1 MKNSK
6 IVLLTLDY
14 PPECGGV
21 AVYLSSLVKES
32 DGGISVIVPEGH
44 ATDGP
49 GEVVA
54 KKLFCAGRVKW
65 RPMVNVC
72 RKIGGGKQLL
82 VSHVFPVGTAA
93 WLSKLVGGPE
103 YSIIFHG
110 LDLKLAAGRW
120 KSWLLNRVCNGAKV
134 LIANSEFTK
143 KELLKLLK
151 RRTDVIVITPAVEEG
166 PYPSREEARRI
177 LNIGPDEQIV
187 LTVARLI
194 PRKGLD
200 FSLRAMS
207 RVQTYADVV
216 YVVLGDGPDSARL
229 EKVAEECRTKV
240 KWIRDAKDNEKKLWL
255 ASADVFL
262 LPAREEK
269 FDVEGFGIVYLEAA
283 KAGLP
288 CVAGSSGGIKEAV
301 VDRRTGLVVD
311 ADKISEIAHAVEKL
325 LEDGD
330 LRKTLGQAG
339 RERVEDEFCWSDRW
353 LKLAEKLGT
362 VCSE

>member
-21 AVYLSSLVKES
+21 AVYLSSLVKAS

-54 KKLFCAGRVKW
+54 KQLFCEGRVKW
-65 RPMVNVC
+65 RPMINVC
-72 RKIGGGKQLL
+72 RKIGRGKQLL

-120 KSWLLNRVCNGAKV
+120 KSWLLNRVCNSAKV

-166 PYPSREEARRI
+166 PYPSREDARRI
-177 LNIGPDEQIV
+177 LNFGPDEQIV

-207 RVQTYADVV
+207 RVQTYADIA
-216 YVVLGDGPDSARL
+216 YVVLGDGPDAARL

-240 KWIRDAKDNEKKLWL
+240 TWIRNADDKEKKLWL
-255 ASADVFL
+255 AAADLFL

-288 CVAGSSGGIKEAV
+288 SLAGSSGGTKEAV
-301 VDRRTGLVVD
+301 LDGQTGLVVN
-311 ADKISEIAHAVEKL
+311 ADKIGEIAQAVKRL
-325 LEDGD
+325 LEDEE
-330 LRKTLGQAG
+330 LRRRLGQAG
-339 RERVEDEFCWSDRW
+339 RERVERDFRWSSRW
-353 LKLAEKLGT
+353 AKLAKELG
-362 VCSE
+362 SGL